1 MHERIGRRA
10 SAPAAASRDGAAEK
24 FIRAAPVRSRCLAGA
39 AARPAAVCG
48 LAVGCERFLGA
59 ALDRCTWALRKIAA
73 ARLEDMSS
81 KPCSGATRRRG
92 DRDCVESTETC
103 ARQLLMAFSRIYVHE
118 HAVYTPGVNG

>member
-81 KPCSGATRRRG
+81 KPCSGATRRCG
-92 DRDCVESTETC
+92 DRDC
-103 ARQLLMAFSRIYVHE
+103 LLR
-118 HAVYTPGVNG
+118 TLL

>member
-59 ALDRCTWALRKIAA
+59 ALDRCTWALRK
-73 ARLEDMSS
+73 R
-81 KPCSGATRRRG
+81 GATRRHEQQAVQRRHRRCG

-103 ARQLLMAFSRIYVHE
+103 ARPLLDAFSRIYVLE